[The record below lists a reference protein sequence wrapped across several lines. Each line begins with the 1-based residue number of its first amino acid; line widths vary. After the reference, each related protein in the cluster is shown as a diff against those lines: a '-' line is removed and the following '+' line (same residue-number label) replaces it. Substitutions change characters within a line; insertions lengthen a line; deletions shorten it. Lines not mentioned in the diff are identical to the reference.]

1 MGLDVF
7 DLAAVAGAV
16 ERHDDGGDAG
26 VAKRR
31 EQAGLVGGMKL
42 GGTLVVFRPALE
54 EVARVEGWRRDVDG
68 HGVSPEMKKPGAMAG
83 LLEGVRRSRSEEHT
97 SELQSLMRIS
107 YAVFC
112 LKKKQTK
119 HNNEK

>member
-83 LLEGVRRSRSEEHT
+83 LLEGVRRSRGDGCRPDRKSTRLNSITNAH
-97 SELQSLMRIS
+97 LVCRL
-107 YAVFC
+107 
-112 LKKKQTK
+112 L
-119 HNNEK
+119 

>member
-1 MGLDVF
+1 MIRRPTRSTRTDTLFPDTTLFRSDVF

-68 HGVSPEMKKPGAMAG
+68 HGVSPEMKKPGA
-83 LLEGVRRSRSEEHT
+83 
-97 SELQSLMRIS
+97 
-107 YAVFC
+107 
-112 LKKKQTK
+112 
-119 HNNEK
+119 

>member
-7 DLAAVAGAV
+7 VLAAVAGAV

-54 EVARVEGWRRDVDG
+54 DVARVEGWRRDVDG
-68 HGVSPEMKKPGAMAG
+68 HGVSPEMQ
-83 LLEGVRRSRSEEHT
+83 RSEERRVGKGCAST
-97 SELQSLMRIS
+97 CRSRWSPD
-107 YAVFC
+107 Y
-112 LKKKQTK
+112 
-119 HNNEK
+119 